1 MMDEDTHLLPLLDT
15 GENQASANA
24 FCAYLQQ
31 YGLHPLDVAL
41 TSRVRYL
48 TVWNVERGNP
58 ISAEHAMRLRAGLH
72 QLTGVLYTAPILL
85 LAEEETTNHNHQS
98 KPEIRRRRLL

>member
-1 MMDEDTHLLPLLDT
+1 MMDEDTHLLPLVGN
-15 GENQASANA
+15 GEKQASANA
-24 FCAYLQQ
+24 FCTYLQQ

-48 TVWNVERGNP
+48 TVWNIEHGNP

-72 QLTGVLYTAPILL
+72 QLTAVPYTAPILL
-85 LAEEETTNHNHQS
+85 LAEEETTNHNRQS
-98 KPEIRRRRLL
+98 KPGRRRRRLV